1 MAIYIGLDVHS
12 QQTTYHVVNE
22 RKEKVVKGQ
31 VSTQAEAL
39 VQFSQDMLAL
49 DPEVHVAIESGGQS
63 RWVTRILLNNGLDAH
78 VFHATEVAAK
88 RPKKEYKN
96 DENDAKDLAHGMLHG
111 LYEMEVYIPT
121 DGAQQMRQDTVQRL
135 HFVEMRSLSQILA
148 KALLR
153 GRSLPAPKCLD
164 SHKAWQSLIREHA
177 GTELEFFLD
186 LHYQSYVHA
195 EKMVD
200 LIEARMHQS
209 AVQNAAVA
217 EDIDLLTTIPGV
229 GFLTAYALVGVI
241 GELSRFPSAAQLSS
255 YLGLVPR
262 SYDSGSRRQAG
273 HITRSGPWYMRKLLC
288 QCAQQARKGTNPLAA
303 YYYAVLGRSGSAKKA
318 IVAVM
323 HRIARIAFQV
333 LKTRRPFDTGRL
345 RIHAELDP
353 KTGKPF
359 WRMERESAP
368 RRRSVEPV
376 SPESRPATA
385 REGK

>member
-1 MAIYIGLDVHS
+1 MAIYIGFDVHS
-12 QQTTYHVVNE
+12 QQTTYHVINE
-22 RKEKVVKGQ
+22 QKEKIAKGRIP
-31 VSTQAEAL
+31 TQAPAM
-39 VQFSQDMLAL
+39 VQFSCEMLAL
-49 DPEVHVAIESGGQS
+49 DPEVHVAMESGGQS
-63 RWVTRILLNNGLDAH
+63 RWVTRTLLGSGVDAH

-96 DENDAKDLAHGMLHG
+96 DENDAKDLAHGMLQG
-111 LYEMEVYIPT
+111 MYEMEVYMPT
-121 DGAQQMRQDTVQRL
+121 DEAQQMRQDTVQRQ
-135 HFVEMRSLSQILA
+135 HFVDMRSLSQILA

-153 GRSLPAPKCLD
+153 GRSLPVPKCLD
-164 SHKAWQSLIREHA
+164 SKKAWDALVREHA
-177 GTELEFFLD
+177 GTELGFFLD

-195 EKMVD
+195 EKMID
-200 LIEARMHQS
+200 MIEERMRQS
-209 AVQNAAVA
+209 VAKDTAVH
-217 EDIDLLTTIPGV
+217 EDIELLTTIPGV

-323 HRIARIAFQV
+323 HRIARIAFQM
-333 LKTRRPFDTGRL
+333 LKTRKRFDAGRL
-345 RIHAELDP
+345 TIHSELDL
-353 KTGKPF
+353 KTGKQV
-359 WRMERESAP
+359 WRMGHEPEP
-368 RRRSVEPV
+368 RRRS
-376 SPESRPATA
+376 SSPATTGSPA
-385 REGK
+385 AAEERK

>member
-1 MAIYIGLDVHS
+1 MAIYIGLDIHS
-12 QQTTYHVVNE
+12 QQTTYHVINE
-22 RKEKVVKGQ
+22 QKEKVGKGRIP
-31 VSTQAEAL
+31 TQAEAL

-49 DPEVHVAIESGGQS
+49 DPEVHVAMETGGQS
-63 RWVTRILLNNGLDAH
+63 RWVTRMLLGNGLDAH

-96 DENDAKDLAHGMLHG
+96 DANDAKDLAHGMLQG
-111 LYEMEVYIPT
+111 LYEMEVYMPT
-121 DGAQQMRQDTVQRL
+121 DEAQQMRQDTVQRL
-135 HFVEMRSLSQILA
+135 HFVEMRSQSQVLA

-153 GRSLPAPKCLD
+153 GQSLPAPKNLN
-164 SHKAWQSLIREHA
+164 SQKAWESLVQEHA
-177 GTELEFFLD
+177 GTELGFFLD

-209 AVQNAAVA
+209 AAKNDAVR
-217 EDIDLLTTIPGV
+217 EDIELLATIPGV

-333 LKTRRPFDTGRL
+333 LKTRRPFDTARL
-345 RIHAELDP
+345 SIHKETDLR
-353 KTGKPF
+353 TGKPF
-359 WRMERESAP
+359 WRMGREPEP
-368 RRRSVEPV
+368 RGRISNPRKPGSEL
-376 SPESRPATA
+376 SQNGE
-385 REGK
+385 

>member
-1 MAIYIGLDVHS
+1 MAIYIGFDVHS
-12 QQTTYHVVNE
+12 QHTTFHVINE
-22 RKEKVVKGQ
+22 QKEKVRKGRIP
-31 VSTQAEAL
+31 TQAEAL
-39 VQFSQDMLAL
+39 VQFSCEMLAL
-49 DPEVHVAIESGGQS
+49 DPEVHVAMESGGQS
-63 RWVTRILLNNGLDAH
+63 RWVTRTLLGNGLDAH

-96 DENDAKDLAHGMLHG
+96 DENDAKDLAHGMLQG
-111 LYEMEVYIPT
+111 MYEMEVYMPT
-121 DGAQQMRQDTVQRL
+121 DEAQQMRQDTVQRL
-135 HFVEMRSLSQILA
+135 HFVEMRSKSQILA

-153 GRSLPAPKCLD
+153 GRSLPAPRCMD
-164 SHKAWQSLIREHA
+164 SHKAWDALVREHA
-177 GTELEFFLD
+177 GTELGFFLE

-195 EKMVD
+195 EKMID
-200 LIEARMHQS
+200 MIEERMHQS
-209 AVQNAAVA
+209 VAKDAAVH
-217 EDIDLLTTIPGV
+217 EDIELLTSIPGV

-323 HRIARIAFQV
+323 HRITRIAFQL
-333 LKTRRPFDTGRL
+333 LKTRKRFDAGRL
-345 RIHAELDP
+345 TIHSELDL
-353 KTGKPF
+353 KTGKLV
-359 WRMERESAP
+359 WRMGHEPEP
-368 RRRSVEPV
+368 RRRSSSAATTGSLVA
-376 SPESRPATA
+376 PEER
-385 REGK
+385 K

>member
-12 QQTTYHVVNE
+12 QHTTYHVVNE
-22 RKEKVVKGQ
+22 CKEKVAKGR
-31 VSTQAEAL
+31 VPTQADAL
-39 VQFSQDMLAL
+39 MQFSQDMLAL
-49 DPEVHVAIESGGQS
+49 DPEVHVAMESGGQS
-63 RWVTRILLNNGLDAH
+63 RWVTRTLLANGLDAH

-96 DENDAKDLAHGMLHG
+96 DENDAKDLAHGMLQG
-111 LYEMEVYIPT
+111 LYEMEVYMPT
-121 DGAQQMRQDTVQRL
+121 DEAQQMRQDTVQRL
-135 HFVEMRSLSQILA
+135 HFVEMRSQSQIMA

-153 GRSLPAPKCLD
+153 GRSEPVPKCLD
-164 SHKAWQSLIREHA
+164 SHKAWQSLLQKHA
-177 GTELEFFLD
+177 GTEQEFFLD

-195 EKMVD
+195 EKMID

-209 AVQNAAVA
+209 AATNDAVR

-229 GFLTAYALVGVI
+229 GFLTAFALVGVI

-333 LKTRRPFDTGRL
+333 LKNRQPFDTGRL

-353 KTGKPF
+353 KTGKPV
-359 WRMERESAP
+359 WRMERESTP
-368 RRRSVEPV
+368 RRPQARLATT
-376 SPESRPATA
+376 ESRGIAQ
-385 REGK
+385 E